1 MRPLG
6 DQHSSRSDAP
16 GSHRVQ
22 VTPPQLFDPVT
33 VGASPDRCQCTACHT
48 HVHEG
53 EQIGVYAYR
62 LASTDRWDV
71 ARVFCHACAP
81 EQLPEPTLGVA
92 ELLVTGTLGTLSEP
106 ATQSHRLCVTEV
118 LTQHVSPPTEGIQP

>member
-1 MRPLG
+1 MRNLG
-6 DQHSSRSDAP
+6 DQRSSRSDAT
-16 GSHRVQ
+16 GSHQVQ
-22 VTPPQLFDPVT
+22 VTPPQLFEPVT
-33 VGASPDRCQCTACHT
+33 VGPSPDRCHCTACHT
-48 HVHEG
+48 PVHEG

-71 ARVFCHACAP
+71 ARVFCRVCTP

-118 LTQHVSPPTEGIQP
+118 LTQHVSPPTEGVQP

>member
-1 MRPLG
+1 MRNPV
-6 DQHSSRSDAP
+6 DQDSSSSDAT
-16 GSHRVQ
+16 GTHRIQ
-22 VTPPQLFDPVT
+22 VTPPQLFEPVT
-33 VGASPDRCQCTACHT
+33 VGPSPNRCHCTACHT

-62 LASTDRWDV
+62 LAGTDRWDI
-71 ARVFCHACAP
+71 ARVFCRVCTP

-106 ATQSHRLCVTEV
+106 ATQSHRLCVTEA
-118 LTQHVSPPTEGIQP
+118 LTQRVRPPTEGVQP